1 MSLYSGCRR
10 QLVPIFIMLYVTIIL
25 LFTRNLYR
33 LIEFGGG
40 FYSKLA
46 VQEGYFYVLDR

>member
-1 MSLYSGCRR
+1 MP
-10 QLVPIFIMLYVTIIL
+10 VFVMLYVTIIL

-33 LIEFGGG
+33 VIEFGGG
-40 FYSKLA
+40 FYSRLA